1 MNTGETYICSGDE
14 TFYSAVESLDRTR
27 NEEGE
32 EEIKDQEEEDGNVK
46 EEEERQ
52 QVGLGF
58 RGVYIS
64 LV

>member
-27 NEEGE
+27 NEEVD
-32 EEIKDQEEEDGNVK
+32 EEIKYQEGEDGNEK
-46 EEEERQ
+46 EEERQ

-58 RGVYIS
+58 RGWCIV
-64 LV
+64 